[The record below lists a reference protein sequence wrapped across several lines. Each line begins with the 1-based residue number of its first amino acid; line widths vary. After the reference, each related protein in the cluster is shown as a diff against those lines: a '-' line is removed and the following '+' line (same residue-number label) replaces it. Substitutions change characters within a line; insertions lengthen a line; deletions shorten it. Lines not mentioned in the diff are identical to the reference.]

1 MSKKHAIAI
10 IAGLAV
16 GFFGQAF
23 LSLHV
28 FAPTQ
33 DVEAETIRIS
43 PSDQPAILMDEVVY
57 KNLIHLYQT
66 QRSEIP
72 LCLHGRS
79 VGHDSTLIDG
89 VSFPR
94 ITKSADMGTV
104 LNTGRCM
111 DGRYVGVIHNHPK
124 PQAICRPSP
133 TDIKS
138 FHNDVLATV
147 SVVACRSP
155 FDDHVWLYGRSKW

>member
-1 MSKKHAIAI
+1 MNKKHVIAI
-10 IAGLAV
+10 VAGLAV

-28 FAPTQ
+28 FAPSKGI
-33 DVEAETIRIS
+33 EAETVRIS
-43 PSDQPAILMDEVVY
+43 PSDEPAILMDEVVY
-57 KNLIHLYQT
+57 KNLIHLYQD
-66 QRSEIP
+66 QHDEIP

-79 VGHDSTLIDG
+79 VGDTALIDD

-94 ITKSADMGTV
+94 ISKSAEAGTI
-104 LNTGRCM
+104 LNTSRCM

-124 PQAICRPSP
+124 AQPICKPSP
-133 TDIKS
+133 TDIES
-138 FHNDVLATV
+138 FHKDVLATV

-155 FDDHVWLYGRSKW
+155 FDGQVWLYGRSKW